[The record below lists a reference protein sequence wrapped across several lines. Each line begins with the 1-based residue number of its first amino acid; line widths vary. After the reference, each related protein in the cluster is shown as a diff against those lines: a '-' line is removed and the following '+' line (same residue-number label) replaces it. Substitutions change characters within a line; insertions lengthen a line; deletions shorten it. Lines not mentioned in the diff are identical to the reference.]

1 MSTMAIAR
9 KEWREIVRDRRS
21 LWSGLFYGIW
31 GPMVMG
37 IALLAM
43 ARHQGPLGPITIG
56 AQGLDAAPS
65 LRGFLTSREVSVE
78 PVVDGAAAVRS
89 QRFDAVLAVDP
100 AYAERVSSSRPAAV
114 ALLFNSTRPGSSRQ
128 ATHLRS
134 ILADYRR
141 IIADTRLV
149 ARGIAPAAAMPLRIL
164 ERDYATAGD
173 RAGRAF
179 AMLPLFLLLAAFIGG
194 MGVAADVTAGER
206 ERGSLESLLIHPISR
221 ESIVAGKWL
230 AVSAAALATV
240 ALATAMSYLV
250 LQHPR
255 LATLDLPIGMNGSDA
270 MTLLVILTPL
280 AAAAS
285 ALQLFMAIRT
295 RTYKEAQTQLSMLI
309 FVPMIPGFL
318 IAFGS
323 VSPAPWM
330 AFVPMIGQHMLITDL
345 ARGVTP
351 SLPAAAALS
360 ALTVAAGMAA
370 AWAATRQLD
379 REAVLRRAGA

>member
-1 MSTMAIAR
+1 MSTTAIAR
-9 KEWREIVRDRRS
+9 KECREIVRDRRS
-21 LWSGLFYGIW
+21 LFSGLFYGIW

-43 ARHQGPLGPITIG
+43 ARHQGPLGAVTIG

-65 LRGFLTSREVSVE
+65 LRGFLSSREVSVE
-78 PVVDGAAAVRS
+78 PVQDAAAAVRS
-89 QRFDAVLAVDP
+89 QRFDAVLVVDA
-100 AYAERVSSSRPAAV
+100 AYADRFSNSRPAEI
-114 ALLFNSTRPGSSRQ
+114 ALLYNSTRPGSSRQ
-128 ATHLRS
+128 ADHLRS
-134 ILADYRR
+134 ILGDYRR
-141 IIADTRLV
+141 VITDTRLV
-149 ARGIAPAAAMPLRIL
+149 ARGIAPAAAVPVRVL
-164 ERDYATAGD
+164 ERDFATAGD

-179 AMLPLFLLLAAFIGG
+179 AVMPLFLLLAAFIGG
-194 MGVAADVTAGER
+194 MSVAADVTAGER
-206 ERGSLESLLIHPISR
+206 ERGSLESLLVHPVTR

-240 ALATAMSYLV
+240 AMAVATSYLV
-250 LQHPR
+250 FQHPR
-255 LATLDLPIGMNGSDA
+255 LATLDLPVGMNLTDA
-270 MTLLVILTPL
+270 MTLLAILTPL

-285 ALQLFMAIRT
+285 ALQLFIAVRT

-330 AFVPMIGQHMLITDL
+330 AFAPMIGQHMLITDV
-345 ARGVTP
+345 ARGVAP
-351 SLPAAAALS
+351 SIS
-360 ALTVAAGMAA
+360 AVAAVSAITVTVGLAA